1 MAEPPLKP
9 VLQKPPGFR
18 DQNNIPTRSS
28 PKPVMRTPLLPQS
41 YHPKKRRSS
50 RGCCRSCCCFFCVL
64 ILILIVIVG
73 VASAIFYLWFLPKTP
88 VFHLQSFRI
97 PRFNVTVKP
106 DGTYLDAQTMIR
118 VEVKNPNGKLSLFYK
133 DIHVNVKVGPK
144 ADQTELGSGKVA
156 GFTQRKGNTTS
167 LKVETNVKNQLV
179 DDGEGA
185 KLKASYKSKGLVVSV
200 EARTSL
206 GYIVQG
212 LKIGP
217 LGVKVLCGGVS
228 LKGLEDGKIPK
239 CTINTLKWYV
249 FFFTFFQI
257 YMAMVQVLDNYN
269 SEISPQA

>member
-18 DQNNIPTRSS
+18 DQNFPTQSA

-50 RGCCRSCCCFFCVL
+50 RRSRGCCRSCCCFFCCL

-88 VFHLQSFRI
+88 VFRLQSFRI

-106 DGTYLDAQTMIR
+106 DGTYLDAQTLIR
-118 VEVKNPNGKLSLFYK
+118 VEAKNPNGKLSLFYK
-133 DIHVNVKVGPK
+133 DIHVNVNVKVGAK
-144 ADQTELGSGKVA
+144 ADPTELGSGKVA
-156 GFTQRKGNTTS
+156 GFTQRKRNTTS

-185 KLKASYKSKGLVVSV
+185 KLKASFKSKGLVVSV
-200 EARTSL
+200 EARTGL
-206 GYIVQG
+206 GYIVRG

-239 CTINTLKWYV
+239 CTINTLKW
-249 FFFTFFQI
+249 I
-257 YMAMVQVLDNYN
+257 N
-269 SEISPQA
+269 IH